1 MSDSDIEMTNQDSED
16 YEYISYEDSDVEYT
30 YDEDDPNGN
39 YDDDESKQNGSSSSF
54 TAPGS
59 GSKRQLEYRV
69 LDREQLSKRKDHAIT
84 QLVEILCI
92 SHDDAQILSLI
103 HI

>member
-39 YDDDESKQNGSSSSF
+39 YDDDESKQNGSSSTSQRLGPAARGNLNIVF
-54 TAPGS
+54 
-59 GSKRQLEYRV
+59 
-69 LDREQLSKRKDHAIT
+69 
-84 QLVEILCI
+84 
-92 SHDDAQILSLI
+92 
-103 HI
+103 